1 MDLGFDEEEIMINED
16 ELDDLRTGYAE
27 WIETCAVANMN
38 GITSP
43 MINCHHDTV
52 NDQPADTV
60 NDSSLPCPTNP
71 AIDDCLSC
79 VRENMHENMAK
90 DLAND
95 SLRSFAAFKQS
106 AKDEANENVVI
117 EIQGGGSSKS
127 GSESGGIH
135 DDSIIH
141 AKGIRKNNGKRSRK
155 VTSDHSVKNDREH
168 GSGNIRRVYSLSEV
182 LND

>member
-1 MDLGFDEEEIMINED
+1 MIN
-16 ELDDLRTGYAE
+16 
-27 WIETCAVANMN
+27 
-38 GITSP
+38 
-43 MINCHHDTV
+43 
-52 NDQPADTV
+52 QQ
-60 NDSSLPCPTNP
+60 PTNP

-95 SLRSFAAFKQS
+95 SLRSFAAFKQTDSSVCYESQS